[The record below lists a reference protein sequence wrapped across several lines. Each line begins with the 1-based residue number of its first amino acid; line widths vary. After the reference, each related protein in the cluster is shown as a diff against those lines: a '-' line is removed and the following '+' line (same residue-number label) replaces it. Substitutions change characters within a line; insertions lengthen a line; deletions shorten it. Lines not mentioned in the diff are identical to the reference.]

1 MSRSP
6 ASGLGVSGSPESG
19 LGGSGTGPSGS
30 GVNDAGRKVAGAAGL
45 LAASVLVARLLGF
58 VRDALFANQVGGGAA
73 ADAYFAAFLIPD
85 ILGYLMAAGAAAVA
99 IMPPYLKRLEEGG
112 PEVAA
117 RFASVVVGNVGVIAT
132 ALTVALWFAAEPLL
146 RLQFRGF
153 DEATLAETLH
163 LLRIVLPAQIFFLTG
178 GVLRGVLMAHGHFGP
193 QALASVVYSAAPIL
207 GGLLFAFVGGTGV
220 SGDTL
225 GTADGFAWGTL
236 VGAAIGQWAIPA
248 IALRRLPGAIGRIR
262 FGLFDGDFR
271 EYVWLALPLMLGLG
285 LTTVDEWYEKWIGAT
300 LAPGSIA
307 VITYARKLM
316 MAPVGIVGQ
325 AVGAA
330 LLPSLTALHQKAD
343 RAGFD
348 SLFTTTLRTAL
359 GLGVLAA
366 GALATLALPAVRFV
380 YESGRFSGDDAQV
393 VAGLLVVLACA
404 VPGWVVQQ
412 VAVRGFYARGEMWR
426 AMALSTGIALAVFPL
441 YWWSGR
447 EHGVRGLAVA
457 STTAITLNALVT
469 VIWLRIRAGAPDPL
483 ALAATL
489 VRGTLVVAIA
499 GMSSAV
505 AVGLLSTRVDRAFVQ
520 LGAGGAVYGLVALV
534 AIRLVGDEPMRAGL
548 SAAMS
553 RLRRRSSE
561 PPK

>member
-1 MSRSP
+1 
-6 ASGLGVSGSPESG
+6 VS
-19 LGGSGTGPSGS
+19 
-30 GVNDAGRKVAGAAGL
+30 DAGRKVAGAAGL
-45 LAASVLVARLLGF
+45 LAGSVLVARLLGF
-58 VRDALFANQVGGGAA
+58 ARDALFANQVGSGAA
-73 ADAYFAAFLIPD
+73 ADAYFAAFLVPD

-99 IMPPYLKRLEEGG
+99 VTPPYLKRLEDAG
-112 PEVAA
+112 PEAAA
-117 RFASVVVGNVGVIAT
+117 RFASVVVGNIGLIAT
-132 ALTVALWFAAEPLL
+132 ALTVVLWFAAEPLL

-153 DEATLAETLH
+153 DEATLAETLR

-207 GGLLFAFVGGTGV
+207 GGLLFAFVGGSGL
-220 SGDTL
+220 SGDSL

-236 VGAAIGQWAIPA
+236 AGAAIGQWAIPA

-262 FGLFDGDFR
+262 VGLFDSDFR

-307 VITYARKLM
+307 AISYARKLM

-330 LLPSLTALHQKAD
+330 LLPSLTSLYQKAD
-343 RAGFD
+343 RTGFD
-348 SLFTTTLRTAL
+348 SLFTGTLRTTL
-359 GLGVLAA
+359 GLGVLSA
-366 GALATLALPAVRFV
+366 GALATLALPAVRFL
-380 YESGRFSGDDAQV
+380 YESGRFSGDDAQG

-441 YWWSGR
+441 YWWAGG

-457 STTAITLNALVT
+457 STTAITLNALAT
-469 VIWLRIRAGAPDPL
+469 VIWLRVRTGAPDPL

-489 VRGTLVVAIA
+489 VRGSLVAAIA
-499 GMSSAV
+499 GLSSAV

-520 LGAGGAVYGLVALV
+520 LGVGGAVYGVVALV
-534 AIRLVGDEPMRAGL
+534 AIRFVGDEPMRAGV
-548 SAAMS
+548 SAVMS

-561 PPK
+561 SSE

>member
-1 MSRSP
+1 
-6 ASGLGVSGSPESG
+6 
-19 LGGSGTGPSGS
+19 
-30 GVNDAGRKVAGAAGL
+30 L
-45 LAASVLVARLLGF
+45 LAGSVLVARLLGF

-99 IMPPYLKRLEEGG
+99 VTPPYLKRLEDDG
-112 PEVAA
+112 PEAAA
-117 RFASVVVGNVGVIAT
+117 RFASVVVGNVGVIASV
-132 ALTVALWFAAEPLL
+132 LTVVLWFAAEPLL
-146 RLQFRGF
+146 RFQFRGF
-153 DEATLAETLH
+153 DEATLAETLR

-178 GVLRGVLMAHGHFGP
+178 GVLRGVLMAHGRFGP
-193 QALASVVYSAAPIL
+193 QALASIVYSAAPIL
-207 GGLLFAFVGGTGV
+207 GGLIFAFASGGGLT
-220 SGDTL
+220 GDTI

-236 VGAAIGQWAIPA
+236 AGAAIGQWAIPA

-262 FGLFDGDFR
+262 VGLLDGDFR

-307 VITYARKLM
+307 AISYARKLM

-330 LLPSLTALHQKAD
+330 LLPSLTVLHQRED

-348 SLFTTTLRTAL
+348 TLFTETIRTTL

-366 GALATLALPAVRFV
+366 GALATLALPAVRFL
-380 YESGRFSGDDAQV
+380 YESGQFSGDDAQV
-393 VAGLLVVLACA
+393 VAGLLVLLACA

-441 YWWSGR
+441 YWWAGR

-457 STTAITLNALVT
+457 SMTAITLNALAT
-469 VIWLRIRAGAPDPL
+469 VIWLRVRAGAPDPL
-483 ALAATL
+483 VLADTL
-489 VRGTLVVAIA
+489 VRGTLIVAIA
-499 GMSSAV
+499 GLSSAV
-505 AVGLLSTRVDRAFVQ
+505 AVGMLSARVEIATVQ
-520 LGAGGAVYGLVALV
+520 LLMGGAVYGVVSMV
-534 AIRLVGDEPMRAGL
+534 AIRFVGDESMRTVVDAVTN
-548 SAAMS
+548 
-553 RLRRRSSE
+553 RLRRRSSG
-561 PPK
+561 PRS